1 MTRKYAQTLIAL
13 ILLTGLYAGFTYYN
27 RRKSREQPKTETAKQ
42 QKLVSLDS
50 THIQSIVFHPRDGDP
65 VKCQREGG
73 KWAIVAPKKLA
84 ADQNTLST
92 LLSTLTSASI
102 DEVVDPRPGN
112 LKEFGLDPPAYTLEV
127 TSDSKP
133 AQVTLAFG
141 DDTPTGGNLYAQVV
155 GNPQVVTIPSYM
167 KTSLEKKLFDLRDR
181 RAVTLDAD
189 QIQRITADYKG
200 KKWMLE
206 KNPEGVWDLV
216 LPPAVR
222 ADRFTAEGLISS
234 LRGLTMQSIAS
245 DEKKNLATY
254 GLTSPE
260 LRVELS
266 GPGGTQTLLL
276 GRKDKEGDR
285 YFAENSALDAV
296 FTLGSDFRTQFEKD
310 PTDLREKDLFTFSN
324 FEVKHLEVDSPKGH
338 QVFDQQKNQWKQTA
352 PSSKN
357 VDSTK
362 MDTFLGALRDLRADS
377 FPKGGDLAQFGL
389 TKPEYRFT
397 VKFGDKN
404 QTEAVE
410 IGKVGDHLYAR
421 RATDPL
427 PCELSKS
434 ALDDVVKDLGA
445 L

>member
-27 RRKSREQPKTETAKQ
+27 RRKSREQPKTETSTQ

-50 THIQSIVFHPRDGDP
+50 AHVQSITFQPPDGDA
-65 VKCQREGG
+65 VKCQRVGG
-73 KWAIVAPKKLA
+73 KWAIVEPKKLD
-84 ADQNTLST
+84 ADQSAVST
-92 LLSTLTSASI
+92 LLSTLTSATI
-102 DEVVDPRPGN
+102 DDVVDPHPTN
-112 LKEFGLDPPAYTLEV
+112 LKDFGLDPPAYKLEL

-133 AQVTLAFG
+133 AQVSLLLG
-141 DDTPTGGNLYAQVV
+141 GDTPTGGDLYAQVA

-181 RAVTLDAD
+181 RALTLDAD
-189 QIQRITADYKG
+189 QIQRITTDYRG
-200 KKWMLE
+200 KKWTLA
-206 KNPEGVWDLV
+206 KNPEGVWDLE

-222 ADRFTAEGLISS
+222 ADRFTVEGLISS

-245 DEKKNLATY
+245 DEKKNLGNY
-254 GLTSPE
+254 GLSSPE
-260 LRVELS
+260 LRVDLS

-276 GRKDKEGDR
+276 GKKDKEGER
-285 YFAENSALDAV
+285 YFAANSALDSV

-310 PTDLREKDLFTFSN
+310 AADLREKDLFTFSN

-352 PSSKN
+352 PSAKN
-357 VDSTK
+357 VDSAK

-377 FPKGGDLAQFGL
+377 FPKGGDLAQYGL
-389 TKPEYRFT
+389 TKPAYRFV
-397 VKFGDKN
+397 VKFGEKN
-404 QTEAVE
+404 QTETVE
-410 IGKVGDHLYAR
+410 IGKVGDQLYAR

-427 PCELSKS
+427 PCELSKT
-434 ALDDVVKDLGA
+434 ALGEVEKVLGV